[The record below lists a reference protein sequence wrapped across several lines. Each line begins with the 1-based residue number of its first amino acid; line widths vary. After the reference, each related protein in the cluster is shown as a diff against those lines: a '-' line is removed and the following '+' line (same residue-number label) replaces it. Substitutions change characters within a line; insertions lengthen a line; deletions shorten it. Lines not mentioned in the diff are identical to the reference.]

1 MRMSIK
7 DIAIQEFNR
16 TASGLLKENGHFD
29 LQAMAG
35 NDSVVYYI
43 DSNSLYRTNNAKS
56 VSVAKVKEGGKLEY
70 ISFSDKYAYLFD
82 EAGIAFSRMNSN
94 NSIRLN
100 EIEFTIASSNAQFP
114 LIIEHI
120 VLQSFN
126 YDSFGCCGRYLG
138 CSNAKKCIH
147 DDIFYA
153 TAACQ
158 YKKHLDKG
166 EIFYGENKTI

>member
-1 MRMSIK
+1 MSIK
-7 DIAIQEFNR
+7 DTAIQEFNR
-16 TASGLLKENGHFD
+16 TATALLKENGHFD
-29 LQAMAG
+29 LQEMVG
-35 NDSVVYYI
+35 NDSVVYLI
-43 DSNSLYRTNNAKS
+43 DSNSSYRTNNEKS
-56 VSVAKVKEGGKLEY
+56 VVVAKVKEGGKLEY
-70 ISFSDKYAYLFD
+70 ISFSDKYASLFNK
-82 EAGIAFSRMNSN
+82 AGIMFSGIDSTN
-94 NSIRLN
+94 NIRLS
-100 EIEFTIASSNAQFP
+100 EMEFTIAASNPQFP

-126 YDSFGCCGRYLG
+126 YDSFGCCGRYLE

-153 TAACQ
+153 TASCQ